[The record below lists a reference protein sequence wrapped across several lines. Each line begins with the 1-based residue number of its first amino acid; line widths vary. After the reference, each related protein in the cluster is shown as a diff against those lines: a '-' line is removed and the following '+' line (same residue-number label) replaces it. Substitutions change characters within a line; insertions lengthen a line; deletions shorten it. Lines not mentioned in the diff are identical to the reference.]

1 MWKQL
6 ILFWAFFCSLC
17 SWKVC
22 AGFDWVALP
31 YGLTPDY
38 SDCVGLYSSSLETYE
53 GFLWVAHYDSSEKGL
68 KVDSHGYTVGGIH
81 VGGLIYCVAYA
92 IPLTDTIAQKND
104 IRLFYDEQYGF
115 CLFDYTEKKVAFP
128 TRSDF
133 QSFDCL
139 ALYTSTEKAN
149 GIVPLNPA
157 GKTNIFDYSYSM
169 PRTDARVGYQ
179 SSDYRTFFKELDVKG
194 LQTGATVRPDVI
206 DYPETSFPSNWRKN
220 ARIFTTSDWSS
231 FIVEQLRRLSDS
243 YDSDGGGLA
252 DQSEWD
258 ASDHSRLSYYWDD
271 PEDDVQYLPGVQQVE
286 LIGGGSVSLD
296 PPTFD
301 GAPPFEFSDEFG
313 LGPESSDWSQK
324 VLDSASALRD
334 KLEPLRGRF
343 LPLFSDLQDVD
354 PVHRV
359 QFDSVNQIGFVSSIP
374 IDFSFDFSGASLGSS
389 VASALSLMR
398 SVLVVLIYAV
408 LIWIVFSDVTKKG
421 QKDD

>member
-6 ILFWAFFCSLC
+6 ILSWVCFSSLC
-17 SWKVC
+17 FSKVF
-22 AGFDWVALP
+22 AGFEWVSLP

-53 GFLWVAHYDSSEKGL
+53 GFLWIAHYDSTEKGL
-68 KVDSHGYTVGGIH
+68 KTDSHGYTVGGIE

-92 IPLTDTIAQKND
+92 IPLTDTIAHKND

-128 TRSDF
+128 APSDF

-139 ALYTSTEKAN
+139 ALRDSTKNAN
-149 GIVPLNPA
+149 GKVPLNPA
-157 GKTNIFDYSYSM
+157 GKTNIFDYSFSM
-169 PRTDARVGYQ
+169 PRTDALTGYQ
-179 SSDYRTFFKELDVKG
+179 SSNYRSFFKELEVRGVQKG
-194 LQTGATVRPDVI
+194 VTVRPDVI
-206 DYPETSFPSNWRKN
+206 DYPSSNFPPGWRRN
-220 ARIFTTSDWSS
+220 ARIFTSSDWSS

-258 ASDHSRLSYYWDD
+258 GSDYQGLTYYWNDPDD
-271 PEDDVQYLPGVQQVE
+271 DIQYKPGVQQVE
-286 LIGGGSVSLD
+286 LIGGGSVTLD
-296 PPTFD
+296 PPYFD
-301 GAPPFEFSDEFG
+301 EAPAFEFSDDFG

-324 VLDSASALRD
+324 VLDSASALRE

-343 LPLFSDLQDVD
+343 LPLFSDLQEVD

-359 QFDSVNQIGFVSSIP
+359 QFESVNQIGFVSSIP
-374 IDFSFDFSGASLGSS
+374 IDFSFDFSGSSLGSS

>member
-1 MWKQL
+1 M
-6 ILFWAFFCSLC
+6 
-17 SWKVC
+17 
-22 AGFDWVALP
+22 
-31 YGLTPDY
+31 
-38 SDCVGLYSSSLETYE
+38 YSSALETYE
-53 GFLWVAHYDSSEKGL
+53 GFLWIAHYNSKEKGL
-68 KVDSHGYTVGGIH
+68 KTDSHGYTVGGIE

-157 GKTNIFDYSYSM
+157 GKTNIFDYSFSM

-206 DYPETSFPSNWRKN
+206 DYPETSSPSNWRKN

-258 ASDHSRLSYYWDD
+258 ASDHSGLSYFWNDPDD
-271 PEDDVQYLPGVQQVE
+271 DIQYLPGVQQVE

-343 LPLFSDLQDVD
+343 VPLFSDLQEVD

-359 QFDSVNQIGFVSSIP
+359 QFNSVNQIGFLSSIP
-374 IDFSFDFSGASLGSS
+374 IDFSFDFSGSSLGSS